1 MRPCDCRDQQDVDSM
16 YEQGIGINEWDFT
29 VAPAV
34 VEIEH
39 RYYGKIKMPMTI
51 FTKFAEWYLRDQKED

>member
-1 MRPCDCRDQQDVDSM
+1 M